1 MSADPNT
8 AQKTAT
14 KNAAPTAPQRSS
26 VPARQAKS
34 APAATTEKKEKSG
47 LALRWEHIK
56 QSYRDTVAELKK
68 VNWPDRET
76 TKNLTIVVIGIS
88 LFMGLL
94 LGGVDYIFRTIF
106 QALG

>member
-1 MSADPNT
+1 MSSESKT
-8 AQKTAT
+8 AQQSAT
-14 KNAAPTAPQRSS
+14 KSGGATTPQRGG

-34 APAATTEKKEKSG
+34 APASKNHPEEKSG
-47 LALRWEHIK
+47 LALRWQHIK